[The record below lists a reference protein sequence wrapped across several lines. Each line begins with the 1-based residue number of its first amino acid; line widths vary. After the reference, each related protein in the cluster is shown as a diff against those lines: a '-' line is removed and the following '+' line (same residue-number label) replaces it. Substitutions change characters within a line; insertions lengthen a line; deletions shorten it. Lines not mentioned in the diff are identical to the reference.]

1 MRAQWRPIPESWRKQ
16 TSMASI
22 IWLLA
27 LLILLFSG
35 GMLLLSQLNLGYSQQ
50 ALSELKRQQ
59 IADVVKTGLAR
70 IDARQQALAQHTS
83 ALARL
88 GESLYRMAPEN
99 DLAGARQLLATALQ
113 AHLRDFEGS
122 FGAGLWFEPG
132 YLAPADQSYAAYFI
146 KPDPQQPLTRVD
158 SVTGDSYRSSAW
170 FERTLGPDWSASTQA
185 PGQVAWSPV
194 YFDFTTRRALLTLA
208 TPMIDDQGE
217 LIGMAT
223 TDWTS
228 DQVIEL
234 VSRVTVTDS
243 SFAFLNDR
251 NNRNL
256 SSLARSTDTLL
267 EQQIID
273 AILAEN
279 LSPETGAQVDGS
291 AGLQTRALEV
301 DGRIYELYYAAT
313 VAGTVYGAGV
323 PRDEIDQVLLPMRRA
338 NFQIFAVTGS
348 ILLLLSVFL
357 ALRIIQLM
365 RELRASYTDSLTGL
379 PNRAKLLR
387 DLVRTPA
394 AALILVNLD
403 RFQEINSLFGN
414 RCGDQVLTT
423 LASRINRFV
432 RSHGDQLRC
441 RLYRLPG
448 DEFAMLSQL
457 VPDPELAGFADQ
469 LNGFIRTQEV
479 LWQQQVLTLDASIG
493 IASRNRHQ
501 GTDESDQLLSQATIA
516 LGQAREQHRH
526 FQIYRPEQAIEKA
539 FEHNL
544 HWARRLKDAMAN
556 DLVVP
561 YFQPIYDN
569 QLGRVT
575 KYECLVRL
583 RDPELGIVP
592 PGQFLGIARRLRLD
606 RQLTRLM
613 VEKSFARFRHSPY
626 QFSIN
631 LSYTDLMEPEI
642 LTTILDSMKGSRIG
656 ERVIFEILESDGI
669 ENYNEVLAFIGKV
682 KPYGCQVAIDDFG
695 TGYSNFEQLLRL
707 NVDIIKIDGSLIRNL
722 DQDVTALRVTR
733 GIVQFARNL
742 GIETV
747 AEFVHNQA
755 VQDQVVNLGINYSQG
770 AWLSMPAPDLQ
781 PDTADTASH

>member
-1 MRAQWRPIPESWRKQ
+1 
-16 TSMASI
+16 MASI
-22 IWLLA
+22 IWLLG

-35 GMLLLSQLNLGYSQQ
+35 GMLLLSQLNLNYSQQ
-50 ALSELKRQQ
+50 ALSDLRRQQ
-59 IADVVKTGLAR
+59 IEDVVQTGLAR
-70 IDARQQALAQHTS
+70 IHARQQALAQHTT

-88 GESLYRMAPEN
+88 GESLYRMAPETEPAN
-99 DLAGARQLLATALQ
+99 ALTMLDSALR
-113 AHLRDFEGS
+113 AHLQDFDGA

-132 YLAPADQSYAAYFI
+132 YLTPAGEHYAAYFI
-146 KPDPQQPLTRVD
+146 KPDPQQPLQRVKGANND
-158 SVTGDSYRSSAW
+158 DFRTTAW
-170 FERTLGPDWSASTQA
+170 FDRTLGPDWTLADQA
-185 PGQVAWSPV
+185 PGQVYWSPV
-194 YFDFTTRRALLTLA
+194 YFDFNSNRALLTLA
-208 TPMIDDQGE
+208 AAMVDDQGE

-234 VSRVTVTDS
+234 VSRVEVTAN

-256 SSLARSTDTLL
+256 SSLARGNDTLL
-267 EQQIID
+267 EQKLID

-279 LSPETGAQVDGS
+279 LSASTDS
-291 AGLQTRALEV
+291 AGDSDEALQTRALRV
-301 DGRIYELYYAAT
+301 NGRVYELFYAAT
-313 VAGTVYGAGV
+313 AAGTVYGAGV
-323 PRDEIDQVLLPMRRA
+323 PRDEIDQVLAPMRRA
-338 NFQIFAVTGS
+338 NFQILAVTGS
-348 ILLLLSVFL
+348 VLLLLSVFL
-357 ALRIIQLM
+357 AYRIIQLM

-379 PNRAKLLR
+379 PNRARLLR
-387 DLVRTPA
+387 DLARTPSA
-394 AALILVNLD
+394 TLVLINLD

-414 RCGDQVLTT
+414 RCGDQVLIT
-423 LASRINRFV
+423 LASRIKRFS
-432 RSHGDQLRC
+432 RSHGESLRG
-441 RLYRLPG
+441 RLYRLAA
-448 DEFAMLSQL
+448 DEFALLGQAA
-457 VPDPELAGFADQ
+457 PKPELAAFADR

-479 LWQQQVLTLDASIG
+479 HWQQQVLTVDASIG
-493 IASRNRHQ
+493 IACRDQQES
-501 GTDESDQLLSQATIA
+501 EASDQLLSQATIA

-526 FQIYRPEQAIEKA
+526 FQIYRPEQAVEKA

-544 HWARRLKDAMAN
+544 HWARRLKDALAN
-556 DLVVP
+556 DRVVP
-561 YFQPIYDN
+561 YFQPIHDN

-583 RDPELGIVP
+583 SDPELGVVS

-613 VEKSFARFRHSPY
+613 VQKSFTRFRHSPY

-631 LSYTDLMEPEI
+631 LSYNDLMEPEV
-642 LTTILDSMKGSRIG
+642 LTAILDAMKDSRIG

-669 ENYNEVLAFIGKV
+669 ENYNEVMAFIEKV
-682 KPYGCQVAIDDFG
+682 KPYGCQIAIDDFG

-755 VQDQVVNLGINYSQG
+755 VQDKVVSLGINYSQG
-770 AWLSMPAPDLQ
+770 AWLAMPAPDLQ
-781 PDTADTASH
+781 PGTADIVSH